1 MAKEKRPMLSISLLA
16 SNRPD
21 TIRRCLDSL
30 KPIMEQISSE
40 LILVDTSER
49 EEIKDLVSYDYDAL
63 MAQFQESVG
72 LLMQK
77 SQSEYGPKITHIIDK
92 YLGKGKKISEA
103 TIEQAEIISLIVTEI
118 KEDLVDKIT
127 E

>member
-49 EEIKDLVSYDYDAL
+49 EEIHEILT
-63 MAQFQESVG
+63 
-72 LLMQK
+72 
-77 SQSEYGPKITHIIDK
+77 EYTTKVNTFHWFNDFTK
-92 YLGKGKKISEA
+92 
-103 TIEQAEIISLIVTEI
+103 
-118 KEDLVDKIT
+118 
-127 E
+127 